1 MSEESL
7 LRPLYQFHEYTE
19 ALLAL
24 AEKGD
29 WEAFEQESLKRQEL
43 LPVINDG
50 QFLIAVAKA
59 GLAEEMREQIA
70 QTQALNDRLSTLAEQ
85 AKSDIAD
92 TLKDQQTK
100 DKAVKAYRTDP

>member
-1 MSEESL
+1 MPQESL
-7 LRPLYQFHEYTE
+7 LTPLYQFHECTE

-59 GLAEEMREQIA
+59 GLADDMREQVA
-70 QTQALNDRLSTLAEQ
+70 QTQALNDQLSTLAEQ

-92 TLKDQQTK
+92 TLKDQQNK
-100 DKAVKAYRTDP
+100 DKAVQAYKS